1 MHFLNFK
8 NILLKIN
15 DFNLPGNKSLLKL
28 APPGRVKQF
37 NDGYKIINPKLAA
50 VMLLFY
56 PDKDQITRMTLI
68 LRNKYNG
75 VHSNQISFPGGKMD
89 ESDKDLK
96 NTAIRETVE
105 ELGLDESLI
114 KVFKPLSEV
123 YIPPSNFNVQPFVAI
138 YNGKPFFKPNS
149 KEVSL
154 ILEPLLNSLLDMKHI
169 QSLISI
175 QNKKMFVPSYVI
187 EGHVVWGAT
196 AMIINEF
203 ITLINDIV
211 NS

>member
-1 MHFLNFK
+1 MHFSDFK

-15 DFNLPGNKSLLKL
+15 DFNLPGNNSLLKL
-28 APPGRVKQF
+28 APPSRVKQF
-37 NDGYKIINPKLAA
+37 KDGYKIINPKLAA
-50 VMLLFY
+50 VMLFFY
-56 PDKDQITRMTLI
+56 PDKDNKTRMALI

-89 ESDKDLK
+89 KSDIDLT

-105 ELGLDESLI
+105 ELGIDESLI
-114 KVFKPLSEV
+114 NVIRPLSEL
-123 YIPPSNFNVQPFVAI
+123 YIPPSNFNVQPFLAV
-138 YNGKPFFKPNS
+138 YNSIPSFNPDS
-149 KEVSL
+149 KEVSV
-154 ILEPLLNSLLDMKHI
+154 ILEPLLEDLLNMKHV

-175 QNKKMFVPSYVI
+175 QNKDVFVPSYII

-196 AMIINEF
+196 AMMLNEF
-203 ITLINDIV
+203 ITLIKDIV

>member
-1 MHFLNFK
+1 MHFSDFK

-56 PDKDQITRMTLI
+56 PDKDQKTRMTLI

>member
-1 MHFLNFK
+1 MHFSDFK

-154 ILEPLLNSLLDMKHI
+154 ILQPLLNSLLDMKHI

>member
-1 MHFLNFK
+1 MHFSDFK

>member
-1 MHFLNFK
+1 MHFSHFK

-15 DFNLPGNKSLLKL
+15 DFYLPGNKSHLKL
-28 APPGRVKQF
+28 APPSRVKQF
-37 NDGYKIINPKLAA
+37 NEGYEVLNPKLAA

-56 PDKDQITRMTLI
+56 PDINHKTRMILI

-114 KVFKPLSEV
+114 KVFKSLSEV
-123 YIPPSNFNVQPFVAI
+123 YIPPSNFNVKPFVAI

-154 ILEPLLNSLLDMKHI
+154 ILEPLLNSLLNMKHI

>member
-1 MHFLNFK
+1 MHFSDFK

-56 PDKDQITRMTLI
+56 PDKDQKTRMTLI

-154 ILEPLLNSLLDMKHI
+154 ILEPLLNSLLNMKHI

>member
-1 MHFLNFK
+1 MHFSDFK

-154 ILEPLLNSLLDMKHI
+154 ILEPLLNSLLNMKHI